1 VTDDRLIELIE
12 SWGADPSAFPQA
24 ERGAA
29 RALLAAHPERFAPAI
44 AEARALDAALAR
56 MPDVF
61 PPPAL
66 TAALIASAPK
76 PKRAGGALRV
86 PKFAPWAPASGAA
99 ALAAGL
105 FMGLM
110 AAPSASADSETDDVQ
125 ALLEEAI
132 GYDPA
137 ALSEGIAE

>member
-1 VTDDRLIELIE
+1 MTEDRLIELIE
-12 SWGADPSAFPQA
+12 SWGADPSAFPEA
-24 ERGAA
+24 ERAQA
-29 RALLAAHPERFAPAI
+29 RALLAANPERFAVAI

-56 MPDVF
+56 MPGIL
-61 PPPAL
+61 PSPAL
-66 TAALIASAPK
+66 TEAIIASAPK
-76 PKRAGGALRV
+76 PKRATGGFGL
-86 PKFAPWAPASGAA
+86 PKLAPWAPVSGAA

-110 AAPSASADSETDDVQ
+110 VAPTASADSDTDDVQ

-137 ALSEGIAE
+137 VLSEGIVE

>member
-1 VTDDRLIELIE
+1 MTEDRLIELIE
-12 SWGADPSAFPQA
+12 SWGADPSAFPEA
-24 ERGAA
+24 ERAAA
-29 RALLAAHPERFAPAI
+29 RALLAAHPARFAAAM

-56 MPDVF
+56 MPDVL
-61 PPPAL
+61 PSAAL
-66 TAALIASAPK
+66 TEALVASGPK
-76 PKRAGGALRV
+76 PKRAGGGFRL

-110 AAPSASADSETDDVQ
+110 VAPTASADSDTDDVQ
-125 ALLEEAI
+125 ALLEEAF

-137 ALSEGIAE
+137 ALSEGIVE